1 MFLEIL
7 QTRAILCMRHILLI
21 SFSSTLKQIFWK
33 PPSEE
38 PQILKTLLS
47 PIRIKD
53 HKLWVGVGLLPWCP
67 HQGKPCSTH
76 SKISPLPTSFEI
88 SSPPTQALPTGGLPT
103 PLSQFEEPWVRQ
115 AREQKWAY
123 QSNMSFFH
131 VSAEILQITCK
142 QISKMVW
149 YLLRGSY
156 VHVFDSLSLNEWWNV
171 MGFEG
176 YFVAIYIYIYIYMY
190 IYYVS
195 FNIGIA
201 TLVTKILNL
210 GSDLWRSRRTWTNA
224 DLPFFTLIFP
234 IAHLRFFILTSAK
247 AYFEAKKQFLTFVND
262 EENLVGPRN
271 FIHQL
276 IANV

>member
-7 QTRAILCMRHILLI
+7 QTRAILCMRHIILI
-21 SFSSTLKQIFWK
+21 SFSSILKPIFWK

-76 SKISPLPTSFEI
+76 SKILPLPTSFEI

-142 QISKMVW
+142 QTFKNGLVPVTRFIRACFWLLKLKRMVKCYGIW
-149 YLLRGSY
+149 RLFCCYIY
-156 VHVFDSLSLNEWWNV
+156 IHIH
-171 MGFEG
+171 
-176 YFVAIYIYIYIYMY
+176 IYIYIYIY
-190 IYYVS
+190 I
-195 FNIGIA
+195 
-201 TLVTKILNL
+201 
-210 GSDLWRSRRTWTNA
+210 
-224 DLPFFTLIFP
+224 
-234 IAHLRFFILTSAK
+234 TSASIL
-247 AYFEAKKQFLTFVND
+247 A
-262 EENLVGPRN
+262 
-271 FIHQL
+271 
-276 IANV
+276 